1 MKVLVYVEGPS
12 DRDALRGLLQ
22 SVLAEGQRRR
32 VGIQFLPLG
41 DKAKIL
47 DTSAGKA
54 ARHLA
59 EHPEDW
65 VVALP
70 DLYPM
75 SQYDGTPNEHR
86 SFADL
91 ERLLTERFA
100 REARRNRVSAQAQGH
115 FRVHCLKHD
124 LEVLLL
130 ACPDQLRHRLRT
142 DHALGQWRLPV
153 EDQNDQQP
161 PKRIVEALFKRYRS
175 KPGYVE
181 TVDAPW
187 ILERASLEAVVAKCP
202 QNIAPF
208 VAELQRIIATGGAG

>member
-12 DRDALRGLLQ
+12 DQAALRALLR
-22 SVLAEGQRRR
+22 SVLADGQRRG

-47 DTSAGKA
+47 NTSAGKA

-59 EHPEDW
+59 EHPEDR
-65 VVALP
+65 VFALP

-75 SQYDGTPNEHR
+75 AYYDGTPNAHR

-91 ERLLTERFA
+91 ERLLTARFA
-100 REARRNRVSAQAQGH
+100 KEAQRYRVSPATQAH
-115 FRVHCLKHD
+115 FRVYCLKHD

-130 ACPDQLRHRLRT
+130 ACRDELRQRLGT
-142 DHALGQWRLPV
+142 DHALGQWRSPV
-153 EDQNDQQP
+153 EDQNDDQP
-161 PKRIVEALFKRYRS
+161 PKRVIEGLFKKYRH
-175 KPGYVE
+175 KPDYIE

-187 ILERASLEAVVAKCP
+187 ILERASLEAVLARCS
-202 QNIAPF
+202 QCFAPF
-208 VAELQRIIATGGAG
+208 VKELRQIIESAGSP